1 MNLNNLFTLLFALV
15 SCIFVACSDSE
26 VAGGSSD
33 DAGIYAIKDLNVA
46 GLTQKGPFAKGSA
59 VTVQGVDCQTMELTE
74 EKFTGSVKSDKG
86 DYDIEG
92 IMLSSPC
99 AIFEVTGL
107 YLDELTGKQ
116 TTEPVTLR
124 SLVNLKDRKSVNV
137 NVLTRLEYDRV
148 VKLVSEQKK
157 SFADA
162 KKQAEKE
169 ILASFGFADGVAES
183 GEFEDLNIFEK
194 GDGNAALL
202 AVSVLMQSDL
212 KVEAFTERVNDVAAD
227 IAKDGEWNDSK
238 VKTEI
243 ANWAASAM
251 ANGKLDSIR
260 KNIESWGYADE
271 VPAFEKFVDASAGLA
286 TLESSSFAVPCKT
299 DSTDTCEYGELI
311 DERDG
316 QVYKTV
322 KIGRQTWMAENLNYV
337 YAQATDGS
345 TPIDCCSGDSLQYC
359 EKYGRLYTWSAAVD
373 SLGLFSTDC
382 MGCGYES
389 YYSSFDNVVRGIC
402 PNGWHLPSL
411 AEWNEFKEN
420 VGESAFAVEAQGFER
435 WPKAT
440 NDFGFSAIPTGNCY
454 DGVSQSL
461 GYSTHFWSSVEEQRS
476 TTRIDKRTENAYA
489 LGLSSD
495 SLIGL
500 SVVYKNSMLSVRCVK
515 NVENVF
521 SSSSASSSSSRK
533 DDMKNSSSSVF
544 LSSGEET
551 SDSSVNSSS
560 SVALAIPCRTDA
572 EDNCEYGELIDERDG
587 QVYKTVKIGS
597 QVWMAENLNYETDNS
612 YCYNDSSSYCAK
624 YGRLYTWSAAM
635 DSAGVWSDS
644 AKGCGYGVLCSPKFA
659 VQGVC
664 PTGWHLPDTTDWQ
677 ILITAAGGWENAGKT
692 LKSLS
697 GWLYFNSTDD
707 YDFAALPGGFLY
719 HSGMYDVVGST
730 AYLWTSIENTEK
742 DYYAYSVVIAGDGI
756 DSFTDGF
763 KDNAYSIRCVK
774 N

>member
-1 MNLNNLFTLLFALV
+1 MNMQILKKWLWTMEFLMVLV
-15 SCIFVACSDSE
+15 MFWACSDSDKT
-26 VAGGSSD
+26 AGGTTE
-33 DAGIYAIKDLNVA
+33 DAGVIADLNVA

-107 YLDELTGKQ
+107 YLDELTDKQ

-212 KVEAFTERVNDVAAD
+212 KVDAFTERVNDVAAD

-299 DSTDTCEYGELI
+299 DSTDT
-311 DERDG
+311 
-316 QVYKTV
+316 
-322 KIGRQTWMAENLNYV
+322 
-337 YAQATDGS
+337 
-345 TPIDCCSGDSLQYC
+345 
-359 EKYGRLYTWSAAVD
+359 
-373 SLGLFSTDC
+373 
-382 MGCGYES
+382 
-389 YYSSFDNVVRGIC
+389 
-402 PNGWHLPSL
+402 
-411 AEWNEFKEN
+411 
-420 VGESAFAVEAQGFER
+420 
-435 WPKAT
+435 
-440 NDFGFSAIPTGNCY
+440 
-454 DGVSQSL
+454 
-461 GYSTHFWSSVEEQRS
+461 
-476 TTRIDKRTENAYA
+476 
-489 LGLSSD
+489 
-495 SLIGL
+495 
-500 SVVYKNSMLSVRCVK
+500 
-515 NVENVF
+515 
-521 SSSSASSSSSRK
+521 
-533 DDMKNSSSSVF
+533 
-544 LSSGEET
+544 
-551 SDSSVNSSS
+551 
-560 SVALAIPCRTDA
+560 
-572 EDNCEYGELIDERDG
+572 CEYGELIDERDG